1 MKELLYNGL
10 MTTQGALTLG
20 DVIINFLAA
29 CVISILIYI
38 SYRLSHTGAVYSRK
52 FNVSLIMLVLVTTLV
67 MNVIGNNIA
76 LSLGMVGALSIVR
89 FRTAIKDPRDA
100 AYIFWAIAVGIC
112 CGVSDYLI
120 AGIGTF
126 IIFLFLA
133 LFGMVRDNERIMI
146 VVRME
151 SKAVEA
157 VDECVG
163 KAVDALLSVDG
174 TMFICADHGNAE
186 QLVDYETGEPFTAHT
201 TNEVPF
207 ILVNYDP
214 AYSLAEGGC
223 LADIV
228 PTLIATMGKE
238 QPAEMTGKSLLI
250 KK

>member
-29 CVISILIYI
+29 CVISILIFI
-38 SYRLSHTGAVYSRK
+38 SYRLSHSGAVYSRK

-133 LFGMVRDNERIMI
+133 LFGMVRDNERIM
-146 VVRME
+146 VVIRMD

-157 VDECVG
+157 VENSMTSLFEG
-163 KAVDALLSVDG
+163 KAVLRVDNQSVED
-174 TMFICADHGNAE
+174 GNAE
-186 QLVDYETGEPFTAHT
+186 AIYEVSDKLMTEAQKKNGMCSKVISA
-201 TNEVPF
+201 
-207 ILVNYDP
+207 I
-214 AYSLAEGGC
+214 EG
-223 LADIV
+223 V
-228 PTLIATMGKE
+228 
-238 QPAEMTGKSLLI
+238 KSVSFVRQDDEI
-250 KK
+250 NQ

>member
-146 VVRME
+146 VIRME

-157 VDECVG
+157 VENAITSLFEG
-163 KAVDALLSVDG
+163 KAVLRVDNHSVED
-174 TMFICADHGNAE
+174 GNAE
-186 QLVDYETGEPFTAHT
+186 VIYEVSDKLMNAAQKKNGLCSKLISA
-201 TNEVPF
+201 
-207 ILVNYDP
+207 I
-214 AYSLAEGGC
+214 EG
-223 LADIV
+223 V
-228 PTLIATMGKE
+228 
-238 QPAEMTGKSLLI
+238 KSVSFVRQDDEI
-250 KK
+250 NQ